1 MTMRIASR
9 RIEKE
14 YLSVPGEPAAE
25 QFQGG
30 VAGASAEAE
39 FARERLA
46 GAIDRETD
54 GGKAADRSSG
64 QYRRLLLHRSAIAPS
79 APANSAGDL
88 LLLLDHVLD
97 GNSSIVR
104 VVIIIV
110 MSLDCRRW
118 LSIWGYRRR
127 LLTASSCF
135 YHERRGDDADAR

>member
-1 MTMRIASR
+1 MMRIASR

-14 YLSVPGEPAAE
+14 SYLSVPGESAAE

-46 GAIDRETD
+46 GAVDRETD

-88 LLLLDHVLD
+88 LLLDYVLD
-97 GNSSIVR
+97 GDSSIVR
-104 VVIIIV
+104 VIIV
-110 MSLDCRRW
+110 VVMPLDCRRW
-118 LSIWGYRRR
+118 LSIRGYRRR

-135 YHERRGDDADAR
+135 YYERRGDDADAR

>member
-1 MTMRIASR
+1 MRIASQ

-14 YLSVPGEPAAE
+14 SYLSVPGEPAAE

-46 GAIDRETD
+46 GAVDRETD
-54 GGKAADRSSG
+54 GGKTADRSSS

-79 APANSAGDL
+79 APTNSAGD

-97 GNSSIVR
+97 GDSSIVR
-104 VVIIIV
+104 VIIV
-110 MSLDCRRW
+110 VVMPLDCRRW
-118 LSIWGYRRR
+118 LSIRGYRR